1 MVCSIETQHVQG
13 DLPQC
18 KLSLV
23 SPVCSLRR
31 LEILGLI
38 KYLPH
43 HERAS
48 SPQQPFHAS
57 LPAEPVSSIYF
68 LLTHLELGELSLP
81 CDSFHGLLSLYNL
94 CLVCVGVCMFAL
106 VSWITLPLLLSF
118 RGSVHSWRTEVNCQ
132 TAVRGFPY
140 FKLWWFSGL
149 SLTGVSAEIN
159 EVVPHKGC
167 SLKG

>member
-94 CLVCVGVCMFAL
+94 CLVWVCVC
-106 VSWITLPLLLSF
+106 LLWCLESLCRF
-118 RGSVHSWRTEVNCQ
+118 CFHLEEV
-132 TAVRGFPY
+132 FI
-140 FKLWWFSGL
+140 
-149 SLTGVSAEIN
+149 AE
-159 EVVPHKGC
+159 EPK
-167 SLKG
+167 